1 MEKQILPERD
11 SGYISKEELETL
23 LRKTFGIRDNYN
35 VEKVNLVVEMTWKY
49 YAPRPLREDEIKTIT
64 EDKG

>member
-35 VEKVNLVVEMTWKY
+35 VEVRARRNNAVRWFC
-49 YAPRPLREDEIKTIT
+49 
-64 EDKG
+64 

>member
-1 MEKQILPERD
+1 LLYYYPRRETMEKQILPERD

-35 VEKVNLVVEMTWKY
+35 VEVRARRNNAVRWFC
-49 YAPRPLREDEIKTIT
+49 
-64 EDKG
+64 

>member
-1 MEKQILPERD
+1 MERQILPERD

-35 VEKVNLVVEMTWKY
+35 VEVRARRNNAVRWFC
-49 YAPRPLREDEIKTIT
+49 
-64 EDKG
+64 